1 MAEFFSDTA
10 YRRLPVAIK
19 NLPDKERDVFI
30 MLRMRRAESFIAL
43 RLGISL
49 SLTREMIGRVQETL
63 IKSGALDL
71 IQDPVFYQLDHP
83 RINNELDSRPFELSS
98 HEMDVADRLEL
109 ERFYGALEKSIG
121 QLSKRSRR
129 LLSLWYNKEMTA
141 KEILNFYKKLGVC
154 AREGKPIEQTTVQ
167 DIFYALE
174 KIIQNLLEIVRTNL
188 KQDGIELTR
197 PALKTILSETGV

>member
-10 YRRLPVAIK
+10 YKRLPTAIK
-19 NLPDKERDVFI
+19 DMPEQERDVFI

-49 SLTREMIGRVQETL
+49 SLTREMVGRVQETL
-63 IKSGALDL
+63 IKSGSLDL

-83 RINNELDSRPFELSS
+83 RIDNELDSRPLELSS
-98 HEMDVADRLEL
+98 REMDVADRLEL
-109 ERFYGALEKSIG
+109 ERFYGALGKSIG
-121 QLSKRSRR
+121 QLPKRSRR

-154 AREGKPIEQTTVQ
+154 VKEGKPIGQTTVQ
-167 DIFYALE
+167 DIFYVLE
-174 KIIQNLLEIVRTNL
+174 KNIQNLLEIVRTNL

-197 PALKTILSETGV
+197 PALKAILNETGV